1 MTPIVAITLTNFRP
15 FLELYIK
22 GRSVIVLVH
31 IRFPVARD
39 LHFIARILKIREQI
53 GLATNETNEG
63 VVRVMSRMMPTLSLR
78 HITRIGSVQI
88 LVGIIR

>member
-1 MTPIVAITLTNFRP
+1 MSRFSPAFHTLTKAHPHVAHQLNPRSMTPIVAITLTNFRP
-15 FLELYIK
+15 FLELSIK

-53 GLATNETNEG
+53 GLATNEAN
-63 VVRVMSRMMPTLSLR
+63 
-78 HITRIGSVQI
+78 
-88 LVGIIR
+88 